1 MNFKLKS
8 TILGSI
14 LSLMAPTVLVAAEAN
29 DNYNTATTEKWVND
43 SSNTAVQLLDIM
55 TCMGGAGG
63 ISRPGFANKSW
74 IALVDEKACGIDN
87 GDTSAQEKKATIQFS
102 STLAAAGGTQEI
114 VGYME
119 QSDGNKVIMNMQ
131 IKKSAAT
138 LPPYGDWYSSF
149 YFVNDPSKDFAGQT
163 GSVFHGYGEVKQVGS
178 DVVVMSAHSPS
189 GSDGASVETKI
200 VYAGGS
206 VADVTYNYKFG
217 GLTGDAAFMNGN
229 YLGKASSTDLYTGFV
244 NTDGE
249 FQNARAQCKKR
260 DSVWQSS
267 WKGALY
273 DTTTNARLKLATP
286 PFQFTLSDGSRGD
299 ARKDHSWMENNTV
312 RLGLDPA
319 ANTIAITR
327 SDTNVAATLQ
337 WTPTRMETKS
347 YSDFTPASGDI
358 FNSGES
364 TDGMAEW
371 DGTNDLK
378 VDQDGN
384 TGNGREATIDRVT
397 RVWSSFYDAEFLYDG
412 SQTPGIW
419 KMINRIPFVSGSY
432 PASGTSAKYK
442 CYATYNCPHTS
453 THLSNINPTLAQYK
467 TIMADNSTDWWQEF
481 HGGKDVSHNGNT
493 EFHYYL
499 TAITPPT
506 GYLGATLYWDDEKDG
521 LDTDDKPVM
530 FKFNVANIYDA
541 DDGQWAKKAMSH
553 GEDTAV
559 NFTTNGEKYDF
570 TNELRTEGMWAT
582 LLPDSSSC
590 DATNWHTCA
599 DAVDFNT
606 QQWVY
611 DHPLIPINAAGTVI
625 DISPVMKMKY
635 TQVLADDLNYNAG
648 TPIVIPATL
657 GANEWIEWL
666 SKPCTPGMTED
677 LDTDQNDSTC
687 QINIDLTKF
696 NDKVLNIRYDGE
708 MNNLPGYYDRAQDT
722 FYRLINPKDG
732 AIFTNMADDKT
743 YKYKAL
749 GIDEVFVP
757 EALASSCGADVKFTA
772 IPTGFAASDLPSYS
786 DTTKSR
792 PSQTWNTKPTAPSCI
807 LDGEVETNCD

>member
-493 EFHYYL
+493 EFNYYL

-506 GYLGATLYWDDEKDG
+506 GYLGATLYWDDENDG
-521 LDTDDKPVM
+521 LDPDDKPVM
-530 FKFNVANIYDA
+530 FKYNVANIYDA

-677 LDTDQNDSTC
+677 LDTDQNDNTC
-687 QINIDLTKF
+687 QINIDLSKF

>member
-1 MNFKLKS
+1 MNIKLKS
-8 TILGSI
+8 LVIGSMF
-14 LSLMAPTVLVAAEAN
+14 SFMVPTVLMAADVN
-29 DNYNTATTEKWVND
+29 DNYNTAVVEKWVND
-43 SSNTAVQLLDIM
+43 SSNTAVNLLDVM

-74 IALVDEKACGIDN
+74 IALVDEVACGIDN
-87 GDTSAQEKKATIQFS
+87 GDTSDQEKKATIQFT
-102 STLAAAGGTQEI
+102 STLAAAGGTQEV

-119 QSDGNKVIMNMQ
+119 QSDGKKVIMNMQ
-131 IKKSAAT
+131 IKQSASS
-138 LPPYGDWYSSF
+138 LPPYGEWYSSF
-149 YFVNDPSKDFAGQT
+149 YFVTDPSKDYANQPGT
-163 GSVFHGYGEVKQVGS
+163 PFHGYGEVKQVGS
-178 DVVVMSAHSPS
+178 DVVVESAHSKMS
-189 GSDGASVETKI
+189 SDSASVETKI
-200 VYAGGS
+200 VYSGGS
-206 VADVTYNYKFG
+206 VSDLTYNYKFG

-229 YLGKASSTDLYTGFV
+229 YIGKANATELYTGFV
-244 NTDGE
+244 NTSDV
-249 FQNARAQCKKR
+249 FVTDRAQCKQR

-299 ARKDHSWMENNTV
+299 ARKAHSWMENNTV

-319 ANTIAITR
+319 ANTLAVTR
-327 SDTNVAATLQ
+327 ADTNATVTIQ
-337 WTPTRMETKS
+337 WTPTRMETKN
-347 YSDFTPASGDI
+347 YIAFTPASGDL

-364 TDGMAEW
+364 TDGYAEW

-384 TGNGREATIDRVT
+384 AGNGREDTIDRVT

-412 SQTPGIW
+412 SQTPGTW

-432 PASGTSAKYK
+432 PDSGTSAKYK
-442 CYATYNCPHTS
+442 CFATYNCPHTS

-467 TIMADNSTDWWQEF
+467 TIMADDTTDWWQEF

-530 FKFNVANIYDA
+530 FKFNVANIHD
-541 DDGQWAKKAMSH
+541 DNDGQWAEYVMVH
-553 GEDTAV
+553 GEDTA
-559 NFTTNGEKYDF
+559 NYFTSNGEKFDF
-570 TNELRTEGMWAT
+570 NNELRTEGMWAT
-582 LLPDSSSC
+582 LLPNSSSC
-590 DATNWHTCA
+590 NATNWHTCA

-635 TQVLADDLNYNAG
+635 TQVTANDLNYNAG
-648 TPIVIPATL
+648 DPIIIPATFS
-657 GANEWIEWL
+657 NVDWVEWL
-666 SKPCTPGMTED
+666 KKKCTPGMTGD
-677 LDTDQNDSTC
+677 LETDNDNSTC
-687 QINIDLTKF
+687 QINIDLSKF
-696 NDKVLNIRYDGE
+696 NGKVLNIRYDGE
-708 MNNLPGYYDRAQDT
+708 MNNLPGYFDRAQNT

-749 GIDEVFVP
+749 GIDQVFVP
-757 EALASSCGADVKFTA
+757 ETNAASCSTGVKFTA

-792 PSQTWNTKPTAPSCI
+792 PSQIWNTKPTAPSCI
-807 LDGEVETNCD
+807 LDGDVETNCD

>member
-8 TILGSI
+8 TIVGSI
-14 LSLMAPTVLVAAEAN
+14 LSLMAPSVLVAAEAN
-29 DNYNTATTEKWVND
+29 DNYTTATTEKWVND

-74 IALVDEKACGIDN
+74 IALVDEKECGIDN

-200 VYAGGS
+200 IYAGGS

-217 GLTGDAAFMNGN
+217 GLTGEAAFMNGN

-260 DSVWQSS
+260 DSIWQSS

-312 RLGLDPA
+312 RLGLDPD
-319 ANTIAITR
+319 ANTLAITR
-327 SDTNVAATLQ
+327 SDTNAAATLQ

-384 TGNGREATIDRVT
+384 AGNGREATIDRVT

-412 SQTPGIW
+412 SQTPGTW

-553 GEDTAV
+553 GEDTAA
-559 NFTTNGEKYDF
+559 NFTTDGEKYDF
-570 TNELRTEGMWAT
+570 TNDLRTEGMWAT
-582 LLPDSSSC
+582 LLPDASSC
-590 DATNWHTCA
+590 DATNWHICA

-606 QQWVY
+606 RQYVY

-635 TQVLADDLNYNAG
+635 TQVLADDLNYNDG

-666 SKPCTPGMTED
+666 SKPCTPGMAED
-677 LDTDQNDSTC
+677 LNTDQNDSTC
-687 QINIDLTKF
+687 QINIDLSKF

-708 MNNLPGYYDRAQDT
+708 MNNLPGYFDRAQDT

-757 EALASSCGADVKFTA
+757 ESLASSCGADVKFTA
-772 IPTGFAASDLPSYS
+772 IPAGFAASDLPSYS

>member
-229 YLGKASSTDLYTGFV
+229 YLGKASSTYLYTGFV

-397 RVWSSFYDAEFLYDG
+397 RVWSSFYDSEFLYDG
-412 SQTPGIW
+412 SQTPGTW

-559 NFTTNGEKYDF
+559 NFTTNGEKYDS

-635 TQVLADDLNYNAG
+635 TQVVADDLNYNSG

-677 LDTDQNDSTC
+677 LDTDQNDNTC

>member
-412 SQTPGIW
+412 SQTPGTW

-499 TAITPPT
+499 TAITPPA

-553 GEDTAV
+553 GEDTAF

-635 TQVLADDLNYNAG
+635 TQVLADDLNYNSG

>member
-493 EFHYYL
+493 EFNYYL

-506 GYLGATLYWDDEKDG
+506 GYLGATLYWDDENDG
-521 LDTDDKPVM
+521 LDPDDKPVM
-530 FKFNVANIYDA
+530 FKYNVANIYDA

>member
-8 TILGSI
+8 TIVGSI
-14 LSLMAPTVLVAAEAN
+14 LSLMAPSVLVAAEAN
-29 DNYNTATTEKWVND
+29 DNYTTATTEKWVND

-74 IALVDEKACGIDN
+74 IALVDEKECGIDN

-131 IKKSAAT
+131 IKKSAAN

-178 DVVVMSAHSPS
+178 DVVVMSAHSPQ

-217 GLTGDAAFMNGN
+217 GLTGEAAFMNGN

-312 RLGLDPA
+312 RLGLDPD
-319 ANTIAITR
+319 ANTLAITR
-327 SDTNVAATLQ
+327 SDTNAAATLQ

-384 TGNGREATIDRVT
+384 AGNGREATIDRVT

-412 SQTPGIW
+412 SQTPGTW

-481 HGGKDVSHNGNT
+481 HGGKDVNHNGNT

-559 NFTTNGEKYDF
+559 NFTTDGEKYDF
-570 TNELRTEGMWAT
+570 NNGLRTEGMWST
-582 LLPDSSSC
+582 LLPDASSC

-606 QQWVY
+606 RQYVY

-687 QINIDLTKF
+687 QINIDLSAF

-757 EALASSCGADVKFTA
+757 EALASECGADVKFAA

>member
-74 IALVDEKACGIDN
+74 IALVDEKACGIDD

-131 IKKSAAT
+131 IKKSAAA

-493 EFHYYL
+493 EFNYYL

-506 GYLGATLYWDDEKDG
+506 GYLGATLYWDDENDG
-521 LDTDDKPVM
+521 LDPDDKPVM
-530 FKFNVANIYDA
+530 FKYNVANIYDA

>member
-131 IKKSAAT
+131 IKKSAAA

-493 EFHYYL
+493 EFNYYL

-506 GYLGATLYWDDEKDG
+506 GYLGATLYWDDENDG
-521 LDTDDKPVM
+521 LDPDDKPVM
-530 FKFNVANIYDA
+530 FKYNVANIYDA

>member
-1 MNFKLKS
+1 MSFKLKS
-8 TILGSI
+8 TIVGSI
-14 LSLMAPTVLVAAEAN
+14 LSFMAPTVLVAAEAN

-74 IALVDEKACGIDN
+74 IALVDEKACGIDD

-206 VADVTYNYKFG
+206 IADVTYNYKFG

-229 YLGKASSTDLYTGFV
+229 YLGKASSTYLYTGFV

-312 RLGLDPA
+312 RLGLDPD

-327 SDTNVAATLQ
+327 SDTNAAATLQ

-384 TGNGREATIDRVT
+384 AGNGREATIDRVT

-412 SQTPGIW
+412 SQTPGTW

-481 HGGKDVSHNGNT
+481 HGGKDVNHNGNT

-521 LDTDDKPVM
+521 LDPDDKPVM

-559 NFTTNGEKYDF
+559 NFTTDGEKYDF
-570 TNELRTEGMWAT
+570 TNELRTEGMWST
-582 LLPDSSSC
+582 LLPDASSC

-606 QQWVY
+606 RQYVY

-635 TQVLADDLNYNAG
+635 TQVLADDLNYNG
-648 TPIVIPATL
+648 GVPIVIPATL

-677 LDTDQNDSTC
+677 LNTDQNDSTC
-687 QINIDLTKF
+687 QINIDLSKF

>member
-493 EFHYYL
+493 EFNYYL

-506 GYLGATLYWDDEKDG
+506 GYLGATLYWDDENDG
-521 LDTDDKPVM
+521 LDPDDKPVM
-530 FKFNVANIYDA
+530 FKYNVANIYDA

-635 TQVLADDLNYNAG
+635 TQVLADDLNYNNG

>member
-229 YLGKASSTDLYTGFV
+229 YLGKASSTYLYTGFV

-412 SQTPGIW
+412 SQTPGTW

-559 NFTTNGEKYDF
+559 NFTTNGEKYDS

-635 TQVLADDLNYNAG
+635 TQVVADDLNYNSG

-677 LDTDQNDSTC
+677 LDTDQNDNTC